1 MAPAKKAAKKAPA
14 KKAPAKKAPA
24 KKAPAKK
31 AAAKKAPAKK
41 AAAKKA
47 PAKKAAKKAPA
58 RKAAGP
64 EVRVPVS
71 QVKEYFKS
79 QDLRVS
85 SEFAE
90 ALNAEVAALLGKVAA
105 RTKANNRATVRPGDL

>member
-1 MAPAKKAAKKAPA
+1 MATAKKA
-14 KKAPAKKAPA
+14 AKKAPA

-41 AAAKKA
+41 AT
-47 PAKKAAKKAPA
+47 AKKAAA
-58 RKAAGP
+58 P

-85 SEFAE
+85 GEFAD
-90 ALNAEVAALLGKVAA
+90 ALNTEVAALLGKVAA
-105 RTKANNRATVRPGDL
+105 RTKANNRSTVRPGDL